1 MDIYN
6 ALIIGISI
14 VAVIIITKIL
24 NIPLKKIIKL
34 AINSLLGGILIF
46 CINQATPYL
55 GIHIGLNVY
64 TSVFIGVFGIPGAI
78 LLIILNF
85 T

>member
-24 NIPLKKIIKL
+24 NIPLRKIVKL
-34 AINSLLGGILIF
+34 VINSLLGGILIF

-55 GIHIGLNVY
+55 GVHIGLNVY
-64 TSVFIGVFGIPGAI
+64 TSVFVGIFGIPGVI
-78 LLIILNF
+78 LLILLNF
-85 T
+85 